1 MLISIDF
8 NSSEAIYVQLCDQI
22 IYLIANDDLKE
33 GDSLPSVRDL
43 AEAIGINMHT
53 VNKAYG
59 ILRQEGYVK
68 LDRRHGAVVSL
79 ECDKSAE
86 IENLKNELRNVV
98 ARASCRGITR
108 GDLRNIV
115 DSLYDELET
124 KMKKKIE

>member
-79 ECDKSAE
+79 ECDKKAE

-124 KMKKKIE
+124 KMKKKME